1 MIVDESMRL
10 EEIVERNMDLLY
22 DSEVKCIDR

>member
-22 DSEVKCIDR
+22 DSKVKCIDR